1 MTVSLLNIDVSLY
14 GIVYLLGSLLFFL
27 LEQNKR
33 RSTLN
38 NIFLTSIFTIGA
50 ICGGRI
56 FYVLVYEPSYYLNN
70 LSEIPQI
77 YKGGMSFHGGVIGV
91 ITALLFTNRKESLT
105 KIDSVCKCALVII
118 PLGRLA
124 NFTNGELFGRI
135 TDLPLGVVFE
145 GVDQHLRHP
154 SQIYEA
160 VAEGPLILLIMYV
173 FSRKRNFIKNQT
185 PGIFAAK
192 YIIIYSIL
200 RFFVEFTREPDA
212 FLGFIGPWEVLTLGQ
227 VLCLIFLLSGL
238 IFFRKLKHN

>member
-91 ITALLFTNRKESLT
+91 ITALLFTNRQESLT

-192 YIIIYSIL
+192 YIIIYCIL
-200 RFFVEFTREPDA
+200 RLFVEFTREPDA